1 MGQPPPPA
9 VFLHVPKTAG
19 TAIRDA
25 LVRELGP
32 ALLWYRQIPLSPQ
45 QAPGLRQFH
54 DLEQLSQDT
63 SLLDGVRV
71 LGGHFP
77 VWRLP
82 TVLQARRPLLLAVL
96 REPVARV
103 LSFYAFVQRETDH
116 PLHALVAGRTLYQAL
131 QQDRFAKVLDHAQ
144 LRFLATRQGAGWT
157 PDQLRPYP
165 HLIGRHEAL
174 PAFLAALR
182 RRTGLQLDLDDEVNA
197 AEPGYQAALR
207 AQPDFDDAVAR
218 IQALTRLERVFYDA
232 VGDLRVGLGEDG

>member
-1 MGQPPPPA
+1 MSQPTPA

-25 LVRELGP
+25 LARQLGP
-32 ALLWYRQIPLSPQ
+32 ALLWYRQIPLTPE

-54 DLEQLSQDT
+54 DLEQLSQDPG
-63 SLLDGVRV
+63 LLADVRV

-82 TVLQARRPLLLAVL
+82 PSLQARRPLLLAVL

-116 PLHALVAGRTLYQAL
+116 PLHTLVAGRTLAQAL
-131 QQDRFAKVLDHAQ
+131 QQERFAKVLDHAQ
-144 LRFLATRQGAGWT
+144 LRFLATRQGGAWT
-157 PDQLRPYP
+157 PEQLQPYP

-174 PAFLAALR
+174 PAFLAALQR
-182 RRTGLQLDLDDEVNA
+182 HTGLQLDLGEDLVNA

-207 AQPDFDDAVAR
+207 AQPDFDEAMVR
-218 IQALTRLERVFYDA
+218 IEALTRRERAFYDT
-232 VGDLRVGLGEDG
+232 VGELRDSAAG

>member
-1 MGQPPPPA
+1 MSQPLPA

-32 ALLWYRQIPLSPQ
+32 ALLWYRQIPLTPQ

-54 DLEQLSQDT
+54 DLE
-63 SLLDGVRV
+63 LLTRDPALLEGVRV

-82 TVLQARRPLLLAVL
+82 PALQERRPLLLAVL

-103 LSFYAFVQRETDH
+103 LSFYAFVLRETDH
-116 PLHALVAGRTLYQAL
+116 PLHPLVAGRTLCQAL
-131 QQDRFAKVLDHAQ
+131 QEERFAKVLDHAQ
-144 LRFLATRQGAGWT
+144 LRFLATRQGGGWT
-157 PDQLRPYP
+157 PDQLHDYP

-174 PAFLAALR
+174 PVFLTALR
-182 RRTGLQLDLDDEVNA
+182 RRTGLAVDLGEEPVNA
-197 AEPGYQAALR
+197 AEPGYQKALR
-207 AQPDFDDAVAR
+207 AQPDFDEALAR
-218 IQALTRLERVFYDA
+218 IQRLTRRERAFYDA
-232 VGDLRVGLGEDG
+232 VGDLREA